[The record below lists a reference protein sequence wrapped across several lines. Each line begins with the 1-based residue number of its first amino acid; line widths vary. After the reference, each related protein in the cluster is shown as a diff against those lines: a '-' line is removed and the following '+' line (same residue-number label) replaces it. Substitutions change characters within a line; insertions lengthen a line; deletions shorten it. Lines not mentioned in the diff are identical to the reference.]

1 MSISRGAGLD
11 WHPAQGGH
19 RVHHRQRAV
28 RAGDAHHVGHR
39 VQDTGRRLRLHH
51 RDDVGGPAGERR
63 LDCLG
68 IAGAPPLDIHPRHL
82 GAVSAEDL
90 RQPRAEV
97 SGHDHQDFRAWRG
110 DIGNRRLHSRGAGA
124 RDSERE
130 RSLTRR
136 ENAAQLAAHLIEDP
150 HHLGI
155 QMAEHGVGHRAHDA
169 RGNGARAGPEKEAF
183 RNHWTCSSMTEGRGR
198 VSTGG

>member
-1 MSISRGAGLD
+1 MRITSATGFKTPVDVSACTIATMSAGRL
-11 WHPAQGGH
+11 AS
-19 RVHHRQRAV
+19 AV
-28 RAGDAHHVGHR
+28 STA
-39 VQDTGRRLRLHH
+39 
-51 RDDVGGPAGERR
+51 
-63 LDCLG
+63 CG